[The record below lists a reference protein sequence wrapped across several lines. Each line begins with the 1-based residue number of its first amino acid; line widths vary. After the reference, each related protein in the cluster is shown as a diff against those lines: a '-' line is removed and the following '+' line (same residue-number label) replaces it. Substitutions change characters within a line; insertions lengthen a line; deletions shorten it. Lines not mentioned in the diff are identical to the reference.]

1 MNKGKYTMQ
10 PQKEHYESFYGKRV
24 NLSTKSGIVQG
35 RIEKVV
41 INELDGYNLF
51 IYVRDIS
58 KNLHKIRHEQVTNL
72 EEDKTDRKL

>member
-1 MNKGKYTMQ
+1 MQ

-24 NLSTKSGIVQG
+24 NVFTKSGVVDG

-51 IYVRDIS
+51 LYVRDVS
-58 KNLHKIRHEQVTNL
+58 KNLHKIRHEQVIKVV
-72 EEDKTDRKL
+72 EDKTDRKA